1 MNEVLKG
8 FFFLYLW
15 KDSFLCYIN
24 TVILSSFCLLSRVIL
39 TPFPPPQGWLGLD
52 CNTSLSELI
61 STLVSTANG
70 SWIAAG
76 SGSRQDNETLAPD
89 YDANPADT
97 NTTDTN
103 ATDSDTR
110 TGLGED
116 SKAGCTEVVPTTATR
131 ETVDTLPLDV
141 GEDENIVPQ
150 NPTTKW
156 VAHINSL
163 GTLALNFV
171 HAQLSISFVLV

>member
-1 MNEVLKG
+1 M
-8 FFFLYLW
+8 
-15 KDSFLCYIN
+15 
-24 TVILSSFCLLSRVIL
+24 
-39 TPFPPPQGWLGLD
+39 
-52 CNTSLSELI
+52 
-61 STLVSTANG
+61 STANG

-103 ATDSDTR
+103 ATDSNTR

-116 SKAGCTEVVPTTATR
+116 SKAGCTEVVPTTAAR

-141 GEDENIVPQ
+141 GEEENVAPQ
-150 NPTTKW
+150 NPTTK
-156 VAHINSL
+156 
-163 GTLALNFV
+163 
-171 HAQLSISFVLV
+171 

>member
-1 MNEVLKG
+1 M
-8 FFFLYLW
+8 
-15 KDSFLCYIN
+15 
-24 TVILSSFCLLSRVIL
+24 
-39 TPFPPPQGWLGLD
+39 
-52 CNTSLSELI
+52 
-61 STLVSTANG
+61 STANG
-70 SWIAAG
+70 SWHAAG

-103 ATDSDTR
+103 TTDTNATDSDTR

-116 SKAGCTEVVPTTATR
+116 SKAGCTKVVPTTATR

-141 GEDENIVPQ
+141 GEEENVAPQ

-171 HAQLSISFVLV
+171 RA